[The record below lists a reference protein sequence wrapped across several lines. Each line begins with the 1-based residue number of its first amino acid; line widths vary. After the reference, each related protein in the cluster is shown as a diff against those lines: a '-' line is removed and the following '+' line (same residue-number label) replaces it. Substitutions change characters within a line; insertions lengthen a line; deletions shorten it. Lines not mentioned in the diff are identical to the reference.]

1 MGSMINAISES
12 HRRNMGL
19 RLLALA
25 WALSAFCACGK
36 PEPEVAAQGPAGK
49 VEAVEGRVT
58 AVRAAAGAQPREI
71 AVAAEVFADDTVAT
85 AANAAVSIRLFHNLA
100 LWRLEAG
107 QVKRVDQT
115 AAWRASKQAL
125 PQGLAQQA
133 ESVATAS
140 AGRHS
145 ERQAAATAET
155 AVRAPTQVA
164 ADQPKAAPAPAPS
177 NTPAV
182 TGAVPQRE
190 QALAVKAAPRT
201 TADPKRAGPAGRAE
215 PASRRTAL
223 GGDDDDLAQVK
234 SAEIKD
240 EFAKVEERQ
249 AAKKELAELDTP
261 APPKGNGGQPPS
273 PAPAAIAVQ
282 LESQEVTAAE
292 PQVKAAVVAALKA
305 QRAALEQCQRNALK
319 ANGSLQSPLKV
330 ELTIGADGRV
340 TAVAVVPAIQPLAAC
355 VQGRLQAL
363 SGLPLQSAKVSI
375 VLVFVRL

>member
-1 MGSMINAISES
+1 MINATSENYD
-12 HRRNMGL
+12 RMFVL
-19 RLLALA
+19 RSLVLA
-25 WALSAFCACGK
+25 WALVAVCACEK
-36 PEPEVAAQGPAGK
+36 PAPEPAAQGPAGK
-49 VEAVEGRVT
+49 VEGVEGRVT
-58 AVRAAAGAQPREI
+58 AVRAAAGAHPREL
-71 AVAAEVFADDTVAT
+71 AVEAQVFADDTVAT
-85 AANAAVSIRLFHNLA
+85 AANSAVSIRLFHNLA

-107 QVKRVDQT
+107 QVKRVDQS

-125 PQGLAQQA
+125 PQALAQQA

-190 QALAVKAAPRT
+190 QALAAKAAPRT
-201 TADPKRAGPAGRAE
+201 TVDPKRAGPAGRAE
-215 PASRRTAL
+215 PPNRRNAL
-223 GGDDDDLAQVK
+223 GGDDDDLAQAK

-240 EFAKVEERQ
+240 EFAKAEERQ
-249 AAKKELAELDTP
+249 AAKKEVAELDTP
-261 APPKGNGGQPPS
+261 APPKGTGGPPPS

-282 LESQEVTAAE
+282 LESQEVSAAD
-292 PQVKAAVVAALKA
+292 PQIKAAVVAALKTQKA
-305 QRAALEQCQRNALK
+305 GLEQCQRSALR
-319 ANGSLQSPLKV
+319 ANGILQASLKV

-340 TAVAVVPAIQPLAAC
+340 IAVAVVPAIQPLAAC

-363 SGLPLQSAKVSI
+363 AGLPLQAAKVSI
-375 VLVFVRL
+375 VFAFVRM